1 MKFNNETLKAAVKQ
15 WLNDASSAEATY
27 GHISD
32 WDTSGVNDMCELF
45 KEANSFNQPIGNW
58 DVSNVTDMSGM
69 FRYAKA
75 FNQPIGDW
83 DVCNV
88 TNMSEMFYGAEAF
101 NQPIGNWDVSNV
113 TDMSGMFRYAKAFN
127 QPIGDWGVSNVTNMS
142 YMFQFATVFNQPL
155 CDWNVSNVTNM
166 HGMFYK
172 ADNFNQPIG
181 NWDVSSVT
189 DMSNMFYNARPFNQ
203 PLGDWNVSNVTNMS
217 YMFDSCYAFN
227 QPLGDWDV
235 SNVTNMSYMF
245 DSLFEY
251 NQPLVNWNVSNVT
264 NMHGMFNRVGAF
276 NQPIGDWNVGSV
288 TDMSDMFND
297 ANTFNQPLDNWNV
310 SNVANMH
317 GMFYNADNFNQPI
330 GNWDVSKV
338 TDMSGMFRDAKA
350 FNQPIGNW
358 DVSNV
363 TNMSMMFSNTE
374 NFNQPIG
381 NWNVSNVT
389 DMGSPDNHSGGM
401 FSRAKT
407 FNQPIGNWNV
417 SRVSNMA
424 GMFQDALKFNQPI
437 GKWDVSN
444 VTNMRYM
451 FYGAAAFNQ
460 SIENWEIT
468 TGTNVDAMLLRSNY
482 QYGSGLKVANNK
494 TYYENGNIKED
505 YEVNNKG
512 NKIGY
517 NKLFHKNGQL
527 KVELNFTNGKQNDG
541 TIISYHANGRKARQ
555 VILSK
560 GNLNGD
566 FTEWHENG
574 NIKSQGFYDN
584 DICSIEKEFDING
597 KLNDFNEIGFN
608 DDQLKRA
615 YEYWTENPEKAEVK
629 YGHISSWDTSNVT
642 DITEI
647 YFKALE
653 SGIDIS
659 GWKLKFKEN
668 GLVFEKNKSGDF
680 IVFHQNGKKRIQ
692 YSKVEFNDQY
702 WYSNLESKFE
712 TTKDTKISIFDENET
727 PLNEVTIFL
736 TPNKGDSLIV
746 FRTLIENYTKF
757 HDGNFVET
765 DFLSEYINRRKHII
779 NLTGADE
786 LDLQKYPPVGISVQ
800 SQHVLSILANYIPEQ
815 KFILIFR
822 WETINDQA
830 TDDVWDLPK
839 EQQKFIEAYDVIRR
853 TGVKKDEYGNY
864 IDEEVRDFPGSKT
877 MQLFGFEWIYDDDY
891 RKYDY
896 LRLYEEEVFNNL
908 KVFEYGADQY
918 DEDEIR
924 TEPSLILDVEQY
936 KRKLTFL

>member
-15 WLNDASSAEATY
+15 WLKDASSAEATY
-27 GHISD
+27 GHISV
-32 WDTSGVNDMCELF
+32 WDTSGVTDMRILF
-45 KEANSFNQPIGNW
+45 NNAYSFNQPIGDWDVSNVTNMNNMFFRTASFNQPIGNW
-58 DVSNVTDMSGM
+58 DVSNVIDMGGM
-69 FRYAKA
+69 FAQA
-75 FNQPIGDW
+75 
-83 DVCNV
+83 
-88 TNMSEMFYGAEAF
+88 
-101 NQPIGNWDVSNV
+101 
-113 TDMSGMFRYAKAFN
+113 
-127 QPIGDWGVSNVTNMS
+127 
-142 YMFQFATVFNQPL
+142 L
-155 CDWNVSNVTNM
+155 
-166 HGMFYK
+166 
-172 ADNFNQPIG
+172 NFNQ
-181 NWDVSSVT
+181 
-189 DMSNMFYNARPFNQ
+189 
-203 PLGDWNVSNVTNMS
+203 
-217 YMFDSCYAFN
+217 
-227 QPLGDWDV
+227 
-235 SNVTNMSYMF
+235 
-245 DSLFEY
+245 
-251 NQPLVNWNVSNVT
+251 
-264 NMHGMFNRVGAF
+264 H
-276 NQPIGDWNVGSV
+276 IGD
-288 TDMSDMFND
+288 
-297 ANTFNQPLDNWNV
+297 
-310 SNVANMH
+310 
-317 GMFYNADNFNQPI
+317 
-330 GNWDVSKV
+330 WDVSKV
-338 TDMSGMFRDAKA
+338 TNMKSMFL
-350 FNQPIGNW
+350 G
-358 DVSNV
+358 
-363 TNMSMMFSNTE
+363 
-374 NFNQPIG
+374 
-381 NWNVSNVT
+381 
-389 DMGSPDNHSGGM
+389 
-401 FSRAKT
+401 
-407 FNQPIGNWNV
+407 
-417 SRVSNMA
+417 A
-424 GMFQDALKFNQPI
+424 G
-437 GKWDVSN
+437 
-444 VTNMRYM
+444 
-451 FYGAAAFNQ
+451 AFNQ
-460 SIENWEIT
+460 SIENWKISSETDIR
-468 TGTNVDAMLLRSNY
+468 DMLH
-482 QYGSGLKVANNK
+482 GSGLEKN
-494 TYYENGNIKED
+494 TIKME
-505 YEVNNKG
+505 E
-512 NKIGY
+512 
-517 NKLFHKNGQL
+517 FHYRL
-527 KVELNFTNGKQNDG
+527 LELEKQND
-541 TIISYHANGRKARQ
+541 IIN
-555 VILSK
+555 
-560 GNLNGD
+560 
-566 FTEWHENG
+566 T
-574 NIKSQGFYDN
+574 
-584 DICSIEKEFDING
+584 EKEFDING
-597 KLNDFNEIGFN
+597 KLIDHNEIGFN

-668 GLVFEKNKSGDF
+668 GLVFQKNKSGDF

-712 TTKDTKISIFDENET
+712 TTKNTKISIFDENET

-822 WETINDQA
+822 WETISDQA

-839 EQQKFIEAYDVIRR
+839 EQQKFIEAYDEIRR

-877 MQLFGFEWIYDDDY
+877 MQLFGFEWIYDGGY

>member
-1 MKFNNETLKAAVKQ
+1 MKFNNETLKDAVKQ

-27 GHISD
+27 GHISG
-32 WDTSGVNDMCELF
+32 WDTSGVTDMRILF
-45 KEANSFNQPIGNW
+45 NNAYSFNQPIGDWDVSNVTNMNNMFFRTASFNQPIGNW
-58 DVSNVTDMSGM
+58 DVSNVIDMGGM
-69 FRYAKA
+69 FAQA
-75 FNQPIGDW
+75 LNFNQPIGDW
-83 DVCNV
+83 DV
-88 TNMSEMFYGAEAF
+88 
-101 NQPIGNWDVSNV
+101 SNV
-113 TDMSGMFRYAKAFN
+113 IDMGGMFAQALNFN
-127 QPIGDWGVSNVTNMS
+127 QPIGDW
-142 YMFQFATVFNQPL
+142 
-155 CDWNVSNVTNM
+155 
-166 HGMFYK
+166 
-172 ADNFNQPIG
+172 
-181 NWDVSSVT
+181 
-189 DMSNMFYNARPFNQ
+189 
-203 PLGDWNVSNVTNMS
+203 
-217 YMFDSCYAFN
+217 
-227 QPLGDWDV
+227 
-235 SNVTNMSYMF
+235 
-245 DSLFEY
+245 
-251 NQPLVNWNVSNVT
+251 
-264 NMHGMFNRVGAF
+264 
-276 NQPIGDWNVGSV
+276 
-288 TDMSDMFND
+288 
-297 ANTFNQPLDNWNV
+297 
-310 SNVANMH
+310 
-317 GMFYNADNFNQPI
+317 
-330 GNWDVSKV
+330 DVSKV
-338 TDMSGMFRDAKA
+338 TNMKSMFL
-350 FNQPIGNW
+350 G
-358 DVSNV
+358 
-363 TNMSMMFSNTE
+363 
-374 NFNQPIG
+374 
-381 NWNVSNVT
+381 
-389 DMGSPDNHSGGM
+389 
-401 FSRAKT
+401 
-407 FNQPIGNWNV
+407 
-417 SRVSNMA
+417 A
-424 GMFQDALKFNQPI
+424 G
-437 GKWDVSN
+437 
-444 VTNMRYM
+444 
-451 FYGAAAFNQ
+451 AFNQ
-460 SIENWEIT
+460 SIENWKISSETDIR
-468 TGTNVDAMLLRSNY
+468 DMLH
-482 QYGSGLKVANNK
+482 GSGLEKN
-494 TYYENGNIKED
+494 TIKME
-505 YEVNNKG
+505 E
-512 NKIGY
+512 
-517 NKLFHKNGQL
+517 FHYRL
-527 KVELNFTNGKQNDG
+527 LELEKQND
-541 TIISYHANGRKARQ
+541 IIN
-555 VILSK
+555 
-560 GNLNGD
+560 
-566 FTEWHENG
+566 T
-574 NIKSQGFYDN
+574 
-584 DICSIEKEFDING
+584 EKEFDING
-597 KLNDFNEIGFN
+597 KLIDHNEIGFN
-608 DDQLKRA
+608 DNQLKRA

-653 SGIDIS
+653 TGIDIS

-839 EQQKFIEAYDVIRR
+839 EQQKFIEAYDEIRR

-908 KVFEYGADQY
+908 KVFEYGIDQY